1 MVQGTFFCLLP
12 QAFDSPRHHPFYS
25 CSFSCTLQP
34 NDPRAR
40 NPSNREKANL
50 PHQLLHSGVP
60 ASSLH
65 ATDLLPGLISAGH
78 ALFRDAA
85 STAPLF
91 FAADFLNAS
100 DDTPPARLA
109 ASIDVVH
116 ASMFLHCFDLPTQ
129 HRALARVVGL
139 LKPRAGSTVVGR
151 QGGVARGAGPREEAV
166 RGPMGEL
173 GGVRRTN
180 YLHDEG
186 SFREMWTA
194 VGETTGSKWSVHVET
209 EEVEEGDRGRLYFGA
224 GEHRWLRFE
233 VVRVE

>member
-1 MVQGTFFCLLP
+1 MHDKTSILLATTISSHALSLALLNP
-12 QAFDSPRHHPFYS
+12 TTLAPATHP
-25 CSFSCTLQP
+25 TKQT
-34 NDPRAR
+34 
-40 NPSNREKANL
+40 NP

-65 ATDLLPGLISAGH
+65 GTDLLPGLIAAGH

-85 STAPLF
+85 SAAPLF
-91 FAADFLNAS
+91 FAADFLDAS
-100 DDTPPARLA
+100 PDTPLARLA

-129 HRALARVVGL
+129 HRALARAVGL

-173 GGVRRTN
+173 GRVRRTN

-186 SFREMWTA
+186 SFREMWRV
-194 VGETTGSKWSVHVET
+194 VGETTGSKWSVNVET